1 MQFIMKILLF
11 VFCILLSA
19 LAMRAQ
25 SGTFS
30 LNLDGGYNYGSTI
43 DFDITSAKPHGAFQW
58 GGGFE
63 YFIFRDQSIELKYLR
78 SSPDI
83 ELIISKSPVYP
94 NSAGSFNYI
103 LLGWNKY
110 FVPDPE
116 AKFLPYVGF
125 GLGMNKIDI
134 NDNISTKFSWDAKL
148 GVKIKTKSAVSLK
161 LQAYLQHT
169 NKVVTY
175 DVWYGWNGYP
185 VTDYY
190 GALWQV
196 GIGGVLCFDFRKK

>member
-1 MQFIMKILLF
+1 MKRLLIIFGILFSTL
-11 VFCILLSA
+11 V
-19 LAMRAQ
+19 MRAQ
-25 SGTFS
+25 PGTFS
-30 LNLDGGYNYGSTI
+30 LNLDAGYNFSSTI
-43 DFDITSAKPHGAFQW
+43 NFDITTAKPQGAFQW

-63 YFIFRDQSIELKYLR
+63 YFIMRDQSVELKYLR

-83 ELIISKSPVYP
+83 ELNISQSPVYP
-94 NSAGSFNYI
+94 NSTGSFNYI

-110 FVPDPE
+110 FGPDPE
-116 AKFLPYVGF
+116 AKFLPYVGL

-169 NKVVTY
+169 SKVVAY
-175 DVWYGWNGYP
+175 DFWYGWNGYP

-190 GALWQV
+190 AALWQF
-196 GIGGVLCFDFRKK
+196 GLGGVLCFDFRKK